1 MEWQHPAGF
10 SGKDWPSVAGG
21 WLTQKLG
28 ASLRAS
34 SLAFC
39 PSVARMSLRL
49 GYVPPPVS
57 SWSGTLRP
65 VFHSQQSAGSWG
77 AGMGHTEAPQDRGHL
92 PVTTSCLPVCQFG
105 AAEDGV
111 QLLQCLLG
119 WSPCPVT
126 NQSGG
131 ERSSPGSS
139 LGPFLGGRCRGVSW
153 LALPLS
159 H

>member
-1 MEWQHPAGF
+1 MATPCRFLWEGLAF
-10 SGKDWPSVAGG
+10 SGGRMAHP
-21 WLTQKLG
+21 KLG
-28 ASLRAS
+28 ASLGAS

-39 PSVARMSLRL
+39 PSVARMSLCL
-49 GYVPPPVS
+49 SHVPPPVS

-65 VFHSQQSAGSWG
+65 VFHSQRSAGSWG

-92 PVTTSCLPVCQFG
+92 PVTTSRLPVRQFG
-105 AAEDGV
+105 AAEDGG
-111 QLLQCLLG
+111 QLLQCLPG
-119 WSPCPVT
+119 WSPCPLT
-126 NQSGG
+126 GQSGG

-139 LGPFLGGRCRGVSW
+139 LGPFSGGCRGGVSR